1 MSYCWPVGCI
11 KREENDI
18 NIAKP
23 SIQKAA
29 VSGINEMIL
38 PRLSWIYVLTTQP
51 NSFVLWKVFHDR
63 DRKPLSLPCIK
74 LRVTGIS
81 LRG

>member
-11 KREENDI
+11 KREENHI

-29 VSGINEMIL
+29 VSVINEMIL
-38 PRLSWIYVLTTQP
+38 PSFSWIYVFTTQP
-51 NSFVLWKVFHDR
+51 NSFVLWKVLHDR
-63 DRKPLSLPCIK
+63 DRKTPITTLHQITHD
-74 LRVTGIS
+74 RYFT
-81 LRG
+81 